1 MQSEKSTAIVPASW
15 SPTGYSALFIHEMPE
30 VRFDDVLTVTVTDD
44 ETLISI
50 DPRFLE
56 VCEPGSVQVCG
67 CVPDLPIP
75 VGAVA
80 ENDAVRVRLGA
91 RTNDEGVN
99 LVIRLTGVRRGFS
112 SQRFP
117 NRTEEQFLANEA
129 FIRSAYPGGDE

>member
-1 MQSEKSTAIVPASW
+1 MRRPSPSW
-15 SPTGYSALFIHEMPE
+15 SPTGYTALFIHEMPE
-30 VRFDDVLTVTVTDD
+30 VRFDDVLTATVADD

-75 VGAVA
+75 VGAAV

-91 RTNDEGVN
+91 RGDDESVN
-99 LVIRLTGVRRGFS
+99 LVIRLTGIRMGFG

-117 NRTEEQFLANEA
+117 NRTEEQFLANEE
-129 FIRSAYPGGDE
+129 FIRSAYPGGNE

>member
-15 SPTGYSALFIHEMPE
+15 SPTGYTALFIHEMPE
-30 VRFDDVLTVTVTDD
+30 VRFDDVFSATVTDD
-44 ETLISI
+44 ETMISL

-75 VGAVA
+75 VGAVV
-80 ENDAVRVRLGA
+80 ENDAIRVRLGA
-91 RTNDEGVN
+91 RGGDQSVN
-99 LVIRLTGVRRGFS
+99 VVIRLTGIRKGFA

-117 NRTEEQFLANEA
+117 DRTEEQFIANEE
-129 FIRSAYPGGDE
+129 FIRSAYRGASE